1 MNDDVK
7 TALSNVHS
15 KLNVKAAVLCDD
27 SEIIDQSNRVSSLM
41 SEIDSANSVFKEMEM
56 LVKNSWAE
64 LNSRVPECDMGKNL
78 AEAKQN
84 IDG

>member
-1 MNDDVK
+1 M
-7 TALSNVHS
+7 HS

-56 LVKNSWAE
+56 LVKNSKGE
-64 LNSRVPECDMGKNL
+64 LSVKVPECDIGENL
-78 AEAKQN
+78 AEVEQS